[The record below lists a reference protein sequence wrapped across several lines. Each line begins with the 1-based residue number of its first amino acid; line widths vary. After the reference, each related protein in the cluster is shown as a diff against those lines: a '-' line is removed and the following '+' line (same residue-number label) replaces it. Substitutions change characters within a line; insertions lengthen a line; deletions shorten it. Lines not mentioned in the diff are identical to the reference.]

1 MIKAVYFDL
10 FFTLIN
16 PEYLDAS
23 EYSILGIT
31 AHEWELYAEDEV
43 LYKERATTRSL
54 SAKEIIDKI
63 IQIMPYDISDEQK
76 RKIQYCREERM
87 KKALL
92 SVDTQI
98 LETIRE
104 LHKQG
109 IMLGVISNADII
121 DIKFWEKSP
130 LAQYFDAAIFSCNV
144 GVLKPEAEIYSSAML
159 KLNALAE
166 ESLFVG
172 DGGSDEL
179 HGAKKAGMKTVFTE
193 YLVQKSENERE
204 QILADTDYHINK
216 FEKILDIIS
225 SIKGT
230 L

>member
-1 MIKAVYFDL
+1 MGVGMADITQSDLNKLIEQHEKWLNNNEIGKRPNFSGMDLSYLELKRANLYHSIFEGSNLTGCNFRYTNLDKADL
-10 FFTLIN
+10 
-16 PEYLDAS
+16 
-23 EYSILGIT
+23 
-31 AHEWELYAEDEV
+31 
-43 LYKERATTRSL
+43 
-54 SAKEIIDKI
+54 
-63 IQIMPYDISDEQK
+63 
-76 RKIQYCREERM
+76 
-87 KKALL
+87 KKANLTKANLKETNLFRANLHQALL
-92 SVDTQI
+92 KDV
-98 LETIRE
+98 
-104 LHKQG
+104 K
-109 IMLGVISNADII
+109 VN
-121 DIKFWEKSP
+121 
-130 LAQYFDAAIFSCNV
+130 
-144 GVLKPEAEIYSSAML
+144 
-159 KLNALAE
+159 E

>member
-16 PEYLDAS
+16 PEYLDVN
-23 EYSILGIT
+23 EYNILGIT
-31 AHEWELYAEDEV
+31 AHEWELYVEDEV

-104 LHKQG
+104 LYKQG
-109 IMLGVISNADII
+109 IMLGVISNTDII
-121 DIKFWEKSP
+121 DIKFWDKSP

-144 GVLKPEAEIYSSAML
+144 GVLKPEAEIYSLAML
-159 KLNALAE
+159 KLNTLAE

-225 SIKGT
+225 SIKDT